1 MCITRHLTRPLSM
14 ANRKRLMLD
23 MGRLSAAGNY
33 HKRFASVQAHPQ
45 MELPPVERLRNIGI
59 SAHIDSGKTTLTERL
74 LYYTGRIDE
83 MHEVR
88 GRDQVGAKMDS
99 MELERQ
105 RGITIKSAAT
115 YVTWK
120 RHFINIIDTPGHVDF
135 TVEVERAL
143 RVLDGAILV
152 LCSVGGVQSQTMTV
166 TRQMKRYNVPC
177 LAFINKLDRQS
188 ANPERVLSQLRD
200 KLRFQAAMLQIPIGL
215 ESKLSGIIDL
225 ISMQSLYFEG
235 AAGEKVRPDKE
246 IPEDY
251 RKMAEDKRTEL
262 IETLS
267 NVDEEMGQ
275 LFLEDIKPTEE
286 QIRAAIRRSTLDM
299 KFVPVL
305 VGSALKNKGV
315 QPLLDAVIGFLP
327 NPSEV
332 KNYAIDESDSVE
344 ASNGDDDDETR
355 TTKGDDGPKK
365 LDAAAKLKRGSRKQE
380 VSQLSDMLTRTQQS
394 KKSTTSVGQTD
405 DSRKVLCNPERSDAH
420 PLLVLAFKLEAG
432 KFGQLTYIRVYQ
444 GCLKKGDF
452 IYNTRTGRRTKV
464 SRLVRMH
471 SDEMQD
477 IETAYAGDIC
487 ALFGIDCASGDSFV
501 TDPNLKLSMESIYVP
516 DPVIT
521 MSIKPKD
528 NKSAENF
535 TKGIRRFTREDPTL
549 RYIYDVESKE
559 SILSGMGELHLEI
572 YAQRLEREYNCP
584 VELGKP
590 KVAFTESLTKP
601 CSFDYLH
608 KRQSGGAGQYGK
620 VIGVVEPLPMDQNTI
635 ISFRDETSGPNV
647 PKQFVPFIERGF
659 RKMCEKGPVTGHKIA
674 GVCFRLQDGGNH
686 PVDSNEI
693 AFTEA
698 AYGAMRQVFEY
709 GRWTILEPI
718 MKVEIN
724 VPSEFIGD
732 IMSLMTRKSSVITS
746 SDEQDGWSIL
756 RAEVPL
762 NEMFG
767 FSSALR
773 SSTQGKGE
781 YTMEY
786 SRYAPARPE
795 IEAELKRQAQ
805 AESAKQTDKVKA
817 KR

>member
-1 MCITRHLTRPLSM
+1 MCIARLASGPGRLLGRHLSTRLLAAKLAPGTGLAHQS
-14 ANRKRLMLD
+14 RLASN
-23 MGRLSAAGNY
+23 LSAA
-33 HKRFASVQAHPQ
+33 
-45 MELPPVERLRNIGI
+45 ELPPVERLRNIGI

-105 RGITIKSAAT
+105 RGITIQSAAT

-120 RHFINIIDTPGHVDF
+120 KHFVNIIDTPGHVDF

-166 TRQMKRYNVPC
+166 TRQMKRYEVPC
-177 LAFINKLDRQS
+177 IAFINKLDRQN
-188 ANPERVLSQLRD
+188 ANPERVLGQLRE
-200 KLRFQAAMLQIPIGL
+200 KLHFETAMLQIPIGL
-215 ESKLSGIIDL
+215 ESKLAGIVDL
-225 ISMQSLYFEG
+225 IKMESVYFEG
-235 AAGEKVRPDKE
+235 DMGERVRCKQE
-246 IPEDY
+246 IPADL
-251 RKMAEDKRTEL
+251 RKMAEDKRVEL

-267 NVDEEMGQ
+267 NVDDELGQ
-275 LFLEDIKPTEE
+275 LYMEDKKPDNQ
-286 QIRAAIRRSTLDM
+286 QIQDAIQRSTLAR
-299 KFVPVL
+299 KFVPVML
-305 VGSALKNKGV
+305 GSALKNKGV
-315 QPLLDAVIGFLP
+315 QPLLDGIISYLP
-327 NPSEV
+327 NPSQV
-332 KNYAIDESDSVE
+332 NNYAIDERTRVHENE
-344 ASNGDDDDETR
+344 ANSEPTGT
-355 TTKGDDGPKK
+355 GHKK
-365 LDAAAKLKRGSRKQE
+365 MSSAAKLKKGSRKQE
-380 VSQLSDMLTRTQQS
+380 VSQLSDMLTRTQQA
-394 KKSTTSVGQTD
+394 KKSTSTD
-405 DSRKVLCNPERSDAH
+405 SFTRVLCNPERSSKH
-420 PLLVLAFKLEAG
+420 PLIALAFKLEAG

-444 GCLKKGDF
+444 GCLRRGDLV
-452 IYNTRTGRRTKV
+452 YNTRTDQKTKV

-471 SDEMQD
+471 SNEMED

-501 TDPNLKLSMESIYVP
+501 ADPSLKLSMESIYVP

-521 MSIKPKD
+521 MSVKAKDPKLVD
-528 NKSAENF
+528 NF

-549 RYIYDVESKE
+549 RYIYDVESSE

-590 KVAFTESLTKP
+590 KVAFTESIAKP

-620 VIGVVEPLPMDQNTI
+620 VIGVVEPLPPNQNTVI
-635 ISFRDETSGPNV
+635 MFKDETSGPNV
-647 PKQFVPFIERGF
+647 PKQFVPFIERGY
-659 RKMCEKGPVTGHKIA
+659 RKMCEKGPLTGHKVA
-674 GVCFRLQDGGNH
+674 GICFRLQDGGSH

-698 AYGAMRQVFEY
+698 AYGAMRQVFEF
-709 GRWTILEPI
+709 GNWNLLEPI
-718 MKVEIN
+718 MRVEVNI
-724 VPSEFIGD
+724 PAEFLGE
-732 IMSLMTRKSSVITS
+732 IMSLMTRKSAVITS
-746 SDEQDGWSIL
+746 SDEQAGWSIL
-756 RAEVPL
+756 RCEVPL

-767 FSSALR
+767 YSSALR
-773 SSTQGKGE
+773 SATQGKGE

-786 SRYAPARPE
+786 SRYAPARLE
-795 IEAELKRQAQ
+795 IEARLKQE
-805 AESAKQTDKVKA
+805 AETAKMEAEKRAGGAKA
-817 KR
+817 KSRR

>member
-1 MCITRHLTRPLSM
+1 MCLARLTGLVHR
-14 ANRKRLMLD
+14 RRRLMLD
-23 MGRLSAAGNY
+23 MGRLVLANNNS
-33 HKRFASVQAHPQ
+33 KRFAATNQVRPPL
-45 MELPPVERLRNIGI
+45 ELPPVERLRNIGI

-105 RGITIKSAAT
+105 RGITIQSAAT

-120 RHFINIIDTPGHVDF
+120 KHFINIIDTPGHVDF

-177 LAFINKLDRQS
+177 LAFINKLDRQN
-188 ANPERVLSQLRD
+188 ANPQRVLNQLRD
-200 KLRFQAAMLQIPIGL
+200 KLRFNSAMLQIPIGL
-215 ESKLSGIIDL
+215 ESKLSGVIDL
-225 ISMQSLYFEG
+225 ISMESIYFDG
-235 AAGEKVRPDKE
+235 SAGEKVRVEKE
-246 IPEDY
+246 VPKDY
-251 RKMAEDKRTEL
+251 LKMAEEKRVEL

-267 NVDEEMGQ
+267 NVDDEMGQ
-275 LFLEDIKPTEE
+275 LFLEDKQPNEE

-315 QPLLDAVIGFLP
+315 QPLLDAVIGYLP

-332 KNYAIDESDSVE
+332 QNYAIDES
-344 ASNGDDDDETR
+344 ANALGDQRDEDEKER
-355 TTKGDDGPKK
+355 TTNDGPRKID
-365 LDAAAKLKRGSRKQE
+365 LSAKLKKGSRKQE
-380 VSQLSDMLTRTQQS
+380 VSQLSSMLAKTQQT
-394 KKSTTSVGQTD
+394 KKSTAVGETK
-405 DSRKVLCNPERSDAH
+405 SLSKVLCNPERSDAH
-420 PLLVLAFKLEAG
+420 PLIVLAFKLEAG

-452 IYNTRTGRRTKV
+452 IYNTRTGQRTKV

-487 ALFGIDCASGDSFV
+487 ALFGIDCASGDSFT

-528 NKSAENF
+528 SKTADNF

-549 RYIYDVESKE
+549 RYVYDPESKE

-572 YAQRLEREYNCP
+572 YSQRLEREYNCP

-590 KVAFTESLTKP
+590 KVAFTECLVKP

-620 VIGVVEPLPMDQNTI
+620 VIGVVEPLPLDQNTI
-635 ISFRDETSGPNV
+635 IAFRDETSGPNV

-659 RKMCEKGPVTGHKIA
+659 RKMCEKGPLTGHKVA
-674 GVCFRLQDGGNH
+674 GICFRLQDGGNH

-698 AYGAMRQVFEY
+698 AYGAMRQVFEF

-718 MKVEIN
+718 MRVEIN
-724 VPSEFIGD
+724 VPAEFMGD
-732 IMSLMTRKSSVITS
+732 VMSLMSRKSSVITS

-773 SSTQGKGE
+773 SCTQGKGE

-795 IEAELKRQAQ
+795 IEAELKRQA
-805 AESAKQTDKVKA
+805 ESAKENEKVKA

>member
-1 MCITRHLTRPLSM
+1 MCISRLIRPIL
-14 ANRKRLMLD
+14 ANQHKLDINRL
-23 MGRLSAAGNY
+23 AI
-33 HKRFASVQAHPQ
+33 RFAAASPQ
-45 MELPPVERLRNIGI
+45 RELPPVERLRNIGI

-74 LYYTGRIDE
+74 LYYTGRIEE

-88 GRDQVGAKMDS
+88 GKDQVGAKMDS

-105 RGITIKSAAT
+105 RGITIQSAAT
-115 YVTWK
+115 YVSWK
-120 RHFINIIDTPGHVDF
+120 KHFINIIDTPGHVDF

-166 TRQMKRYNVPC
+166 TRQMKRYGVPC
-177 LAFINKLDRQS
+177 LAFVNKLDRLN
-188 ANPERVLSQLRD
+188 ANPQRVLDQLRD
-200 KLRFQAAMLQIPIGL
+200 KLNFEAAMLQIPIGL

-225 ISMQSLYFEG
+225 INMESIYFDG
-235 AAGEKVRPDKE
+235 QMGEKIRREKE
-246 IPEDY
+246 IPKDY
-251 RKMAEDKRTEL
+251 QKMAEDKRVEL

-267 NVDEEMGQ
+267 NVDDELGQ
-275 LFLEDIKPTEE
+275 LFLEDKTPNTE
-286 QIRAAIRRSTLDM
+286 QIQDAIRRTTLAR
-299 KFVPVL
+299 KFVPLL

-315 QPLLDAVIGFLP
+315 QPLLDAVINYLP
-327 NPSEV
+327 NPSQV
-332 KNYAIDESDSVE
+332 TNYAIDETNRSDQDQYQLV
-344 ASNGDDDDETR
+344 
-355 TTKGDDGPKK
+355 DDGSGQNKLSASAKVKK
-365 LDAAAKLKRGSRKQE
+365 GTKKQE
-380 VSQLSDMLTRTQQS
+380 VSQLSSMLSKTQQA
-394 KKSTTSVGQTD
+394 KQSTKTEGDELERVVCD
-405 DSRKVLCNPERSDAH
+405 PERSDQH
-420 PLLVLAFKLEAG
+420 PLIALAFKLEAG

-444 GCLKKGDF
+444 GCLNKGDYV
-452 IYNTRTGRRTKV
+452 YNTRTGRKTKV

-471 SDEMQD
+471 SDELED
-477 IETAYAGDIC
+477 IDKALAGDIC

-501 TDPNLKLSMESIYVP
+501 TDPDLKLSMESIFVP

-521 MSIKPKD
+521 MSIKAKEA
-528 NKSAENF
+528 KSADNF

-549 RYIYDVESKE
+549 RYVYDTESKE

-590 KVAFTESLTKP
+590 KVAFTESIIKP

-620 VIGVVEPLPMDQNTI
+620 VIGTVEPLPVENNTMI
-635 ISFRDETSGPNV
+635 VFKDETSGTNV
-647 PKQFVPFIERGF
+647 PKQFIPFIERGF
-659 RKMCEKGPVTGHKIA
+659 RKMCEKGPLTGHKIS
-674 GVCFRLQDGGNH
+674 GICFRLQDGGSH

-698 AYGAMRQVFEY
+698 AYGAMKQVFEY
-709 GRWTILEPI
+709 AKWVVLEPI
-718 MKVEIN
+718 MKAEIS
-724 VPSEFIGD
+724 VPAEFIGEV
-732 IMSLMTRKSSVITS
+732 MSLMTRKSAVITS
-746 SDEQDGWSIL
+746 TDEQDGWSTI

-767 FSSALR
+767 FSSFLR
-773 SSTQGKGE
+773 SATQGKGE

-786 SRYAPARPE
+786 SRYTPARPDV
-795 IEAELKRQAQ
+795 EAELKRQAQ
-805 AESAKQTDKVKA
+805 SEQEKETGKQQAKS